1 MRDRRPGGTAGD
13 HPIAER
19 VHAMVESVK
28 FSPVRWGTGYDM
40 DQVDHFLDDLIV
52 LVRNG
57 HPIESPVALVQFRP
71 SKLREGYHVGEV
83 DDFLDEVV
91 ATVAAL
97 VRGEEPEAARRAQSP
112 EGEPPT
118 LFESA
123 PSV

>member
-1 MRDRRPGGTAGD
+1 MA
-13 HPIAER
+13 
-19 VHAMVESVK
+19 
-28 FSPVRWGTGYDM
+28 
-40 DQVDHFLDDLIV
+40 QVDHFLDDLVV

-57 HPIESPVALVQFRP
+57 HPIDSPVALVQFRP

-97 VRGEEPEAARRAQSP
+97 VRGDEPERLARCESA

-123 PSV
+123 PSVIEEQRGVLARLLRRKR